1 MAKREVLGAKE
12 ALKELNL
19 SDSSVD
25 IFQIPETLPA
35 EILELMHA
43 PPKPSDIPVADLET
57 LKNYDGILFGFST
70 RFGTYPA
77 QFKSF
82 WDASGAFWAQGTFHG
97 KFVGLFFTTAGMGG
111 GQESVAKLTLSS
123 FVHHGMVYVPL
134 GYKNS
139 FAALS
144 NLEEVHGGS
153 PWGAGAIAGGDGSRL
168 PSELELELA
177 FVQGKSFAQVVAKS
191 TSGKKQES
199 GNTTT
204 TTGSSATD
212 INAQQVN
219 SEAAASEAKPVDG
232 EQPISK
238 AKEESAGQTP
248 PTTDRTA
255 QQVPQ
260 TKTEE
265 KKKKKF
271 GCCTVM

>member
-1 MAKREVLGAKE
+1 MAKEEVLGAKE

-19 SDSSVD
+19 TDSAVD
-25 IFQIPETLPA
+25 IYQIPESLPA
-35 EILELMHA
+35 EVLELMHA

-77 QFKSF
+77 QFKHF
-82 WDASGAFWAQGTFHG
+82 WDASGAQWAQGTFHG
-97 KFVGLFFTTAGMGG
+97 KYVGLFFTTAGMGG

-134 GYKNS
+134 GYKNC
-139 FAALS
+139 FAQLA

-153 PWGAGAIAGGDGSRL
+153 PWGAGAVAGSDGSRI
-168 PSELELELA
+168 PSKLEHELA
-177 FVQGKSFAQVVAKS
+177 FVQGKTFAQIVAKA
-191 TSGKKQES
+191 TSGKKQDTA
-199 GNTTT
+199 NTTT
-204 TTGSSATD
+204 TTSSTTD

-219 SEAAASEAKPVDG
+219 NETAATSQ
-232 EQPISK
+232 QPISK
-238 AKEESAGQTP
+238 GNAEKPETQTP
-248 PTTDRTA
+248 PTTARTA
-255 QQVPQ
+255 QQVPA
-260 TKTEE
+260 KTEE